1 MRSLY
6 KPCTHENI
14 RVAVIHP
21 FFVATAI
28 VPDYIKVALAGVPL
42 TPVERVAGTIF
53 CAVTDADMETSGCP
67 WVLLDDGPVL
77 RLERETL
84 KEGVYK
90 IMDERAKKALL

>member
-53 CAVTDADMETSGCP
+53 CAATDADMETSGCP
-67 WVLLDDGPVL
+67 WVLLDDGLVL
-77 RLERETL
+77 RLEREIL